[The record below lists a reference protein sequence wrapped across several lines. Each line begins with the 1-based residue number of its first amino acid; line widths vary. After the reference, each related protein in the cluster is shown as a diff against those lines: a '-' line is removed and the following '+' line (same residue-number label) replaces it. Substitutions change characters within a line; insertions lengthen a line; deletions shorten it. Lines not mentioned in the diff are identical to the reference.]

1 MSLKSLLIMLVG
13 LAALASISLFCI
25 NHHSPLIEDDLQKRT
40 TTSLKFEGMEWSRA
54 STDGQ
59 LVRLNGFAPNQALRQ
74 KAGEVALS
82 VWGVD
87 AVMNHLVVAKG
98 PEAIESVEPVKSQ
111 TMLEASK
118 PSETTISPYEFK
130 LEFDGKTAI
139 LSGFIPNEKTRSDI
153 REATRKHLEKGSVIT
168 RLEIVEGAPEGF
180 AQTITQ
186 GLIPNLESFTEVT
199 ATLQDSNLNITGT
212 TSSSESRDTLR
223 LSISSKIPSQIVTAF
238 NVEIPQT
245 ESASES
251 PTKQKF
257 ITADLCQKQ
266 IDDLLSDQQV
276 TFLSDKAIINESSF
290 SLLDSIALTANKCPN
305 TKIEI
310 AGHTDANG
318 GSNQNQTLSQKRADA
333 VLSYIASKGI
343 DTERL
348 SSTGYGDT
356 RPIATNT
363 TQIGQAKNRRIEFL
377 ILEQ

>member
-1 MSLKSLLIMLVG
+1 MSFKSLLIMLVG

-40 TTSLKFEGMEWSRA
+40 TTSLNFEGMEWSRA

-98 PEAIESVEPVKSQ
+98 SETDEPVKSQ
-111 TMLEASK
+111 TTLETSK
-118 PSETTISPYEFK
+118 PSNTTTHPYEFK

-139 LSGFIPNEKTRSDI
+139 LSGLIPNEEARSDI

-168 RLEIVEGAPEGF
+168 RLEIVQGAPEGF
-180 AQTITQ
+180 TQTITQ
-186 GLIPNLESFTEVT
+186 GLIPNLKSFTEVT
-199 ATLQDSNLNITGT
+199 ATLQDSDLNITGT
-212 TSSSESRDTLR
+212 TSSSETRDTLQQ
-223 LSISSKIPSQIVTAF
+223 SISSNTPSRVNTAF
-238 NVEIPQT
+238 NVAVPQS
-245 ESASES
+245 ESVPNS
-251 PTKQKF
+251 PTKQTF

-266 IDDLLSDQQV
+266 IDDVLSDQQV
-276 TFLSDKAIINESSF
+276 IFLSNRAIIDESSF
-290 SLLDSIALTANKCPN
+290 TLLDSIALTANKCPK

-310 AGHTDANG
+310 SGHTDGNG
-318 GSNQNQTLSQKRADA
+318 DSNQNQALSQRRANA
-333 VLSYIASKGI
+333 VLSYLVSKGI
-343 DTERL
+343 DIERL
-348 SSTGYGDT
+348 KSNGHGDT

-363 TQIGQAKNRRIEFL
+363 TQKGRATNRRIEFL

>member
-13 LAALASISLFCI
+13 LTALASLSLFCI
-25 NHHSPLIEDDLQKRT
+25 NHHSPLIENDLQKRT
-40 TTSLKFEGMEWSRA
+40 TASLKFEGMEWSRA

-87 AVMNHLVVAKG
+87 AVMNHLAVAKG
-98 PEAIESVEPVKSQ
+98 PEAVETVEPVESQ

-139 LSGFIPNEKTRSDI
+139 LSGYIPNETTRSDI

-186 GLIPNLESFTEVT
+186 GLIPNLKNFTEVT
-199 ATLQDSNLNITGT
+199 ATLQDSDLNITGT
-212 TSSSESRDTLR
+212 TSSSKSRDMLQ
-223 LSISSKIPSQIVTAF
+223 LSISSNIPSQIVTAF

-245 ESASES
+245 ESVSKS
-251 PTKQKF
+251 PTKQTY

-276 TFLSDKAIINESSF
+276 IFLSDQAIIDESSF
-290 SLLDSIALTANKCPN
+290 TLLDSIALTADKCPK

-310 AGHTDANG
+310 SGHTDANG
-318 GSNQNQTLSQKRADA
+318 NSNQNQTLSQKRADA
-333 VLSYIASKGI
+333 VLSYLVSKGI
-343 DTERL
+343 DIERL

-363 TQIGQAKNRRIEFL
+363 TQMGQAKNRRIEFL

>member
-1 MSLKSLLIMLVG
+1 MNFKSLLIMLVG
-13 LAALASISLFCI
+13 LAALASLSLLCI
-25 NHHSPLIEDDLQKRT
+25 NHHSPLIENDLQNRT

-87 AVMNHLVVAKG
+87 AVMNHLVIAKG
-98 PEAIESVEPVKSQ
+98 PETIEPVVKPQ
-111 TMLEASK
+111 PTLEVSK
-118 PSETTISPYEFK
+118 PSETAPNPYEFK

-139 LSGFIPNEKTRSDI
+139 LSGFIPNEKTRSNI

-168 RLEIVEGAPEGF
+168 RLEIAPGAPEGF
-180 AQTITQ
+180 VQMITQ
-186 GLIPNLESFTEVT
+186 GLIPNLKNFTQVT
-199 ATLQDSNLNITGT
+199 VILEDSNLNITGA
-212 TSSSESRDTLR
+212 TSSSETRDTLQQ
-223 LSISSKIPSQIVTAF
+223 SISSKIPSRIVTAF
-238 NVEIPQT
+238 NVEIPPTKSQ
-245 ESASES
+245 SKS

-257 ITADLCQKQ
+257 ITADQCQKQ
-266 IDDLLSDQQV
+266 IDNLLSDQQV
-276 TFLSDKAIINESSF
+276 IFLSDKAIINESSF
-290 SLLDSIALTANKCPN
+290 SLLDSIALTANKCPK

-318 GSNQNQTLSQKRADA
+318 DSNQNQTLSQQRADA
-333 VLSYIASKGI
+333 VLSYLVSKGTDI
-343 DTERL
+343 ERL
-348 SSTGYGDT
+348 TSTGYGDT